1 MMKKKGMAWL
11 AGSVGGLVI
20 LVLLI
25 GGGCRAGTGSQDYGG
40 ALQVRAAEI
49 TEEKLSLKT
58 GDGLT
63 LSAML
68 ARPVGGGPFPAVMI
82 NHGSGGMSEE
92 WRIWTRKLA
101 EKGYVGL
108 AMTFRGFPGSDGTET
123 YGKKEV
129 EDILLAL
136 AYLKGLPFVD
146 KERLGMFGF
155 SKGGFNALLASTRT
169 RELKAVVVW
178 GAWADMVAGYRYAL
192 TQWNSP
198 SRYMRESSARHV
210 KIIGG
215 KPEAVPEEWRI
226 RSAINY
232 VDNVTAAILPSW
244 RQRLLCSGGI
254 GGPLRRSPAAQGEE
268 CGNEGIS
275 GPGTR
280 PIRVCPAAAGAGG
293 LQTNVAGRMGQDELL
308 LRQGSQ
314 GRTIIARAIGGR
326 RVFRGPFVQQLSSLI
341 GVG

>member
-11 AGSVGGLVI
+11 AGSM

-40 ALQVRAAEI
+40 ALQVRGAEV
-49 TEEKLSLKT
+49 TEEKLSLKA

-82 NHGSGGMSEE
+82 NHGSDGMREE

-108 AMTFRGFPGSDGTET
+108 AMTYRGFPGSDGTET

-136 AYLKGLPFVD
+136 AYLKSLPFVD

-169 RELKAVVVW
+169 RNLKAVVVW

-215 KPEAVPEEWRI
+215 KPEEVPEEWRI

-232 VDNVTAAILPSW
+232 VDNVTAAVLILHGGKDSFVPVELVAPFAEAL
-244 RQRLLCSGGI
+244 QRKGKDVEMKVYPDQEHGLYLFAPPPR
-254 GGPLRRSPAAQGEE
+254 GPVASK
-268 CGNEGIS
+268 
-275 GPGTR
+275 
-280 PIRVCPAAAGAGG
+280 
-293 LQTNVAGRMGQDELL
+293 QTSQDVWDRMNSFFDKVFKAGR
-308 LRQGSQ
+308 
-314 GRTIIARAIGGR
+314 
-326 RVFRGPFVQQLSSLI
+326 
-341 GVG
+341 